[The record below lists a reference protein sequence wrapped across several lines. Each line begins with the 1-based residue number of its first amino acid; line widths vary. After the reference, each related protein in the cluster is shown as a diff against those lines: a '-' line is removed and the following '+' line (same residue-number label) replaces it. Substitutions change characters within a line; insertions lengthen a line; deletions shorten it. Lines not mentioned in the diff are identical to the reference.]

1 MTDNNNDWIKLLEL
15 ARKNAS
21 DDLAAS
27 NNILNIVE
35 DLMQV
40 SSELGSDSDK
50 LKIISKDLIELAVKL
65 TEQSKKMSYT
75 VSKIVGV
82 R

>member
-1 MTDNNNDWIKLLEL
+1 MTDSNNDWIKLLEL

-40 SSELGSDSDK
+40 SSELGSDSDR

-82 R
+82 I